1 MPELIADRVS
11 KLFRGHLDG
20 TISDREFRDSI
31 REFSTDDLNK
41 LVECIRTA
49 AVFPPKLEKFRR
61 DPGLFS

>member
-11 KLFRGHLDG
+11 KLFQDHLDG
-20 TISDREFRDSI
+20 TISDREFRNSI

-41 LVECIRTA
+41 LVECIRKA
-49 AVFPPKLEKFRR
+49 AVFPPKPEKFQR